1 MFFSLPLASSYY
13 PIYAEVL
20 YNFTAAGPQE
30 LGLEKGTLIE
40 ILRKEIGPWWF
51 GRIKKEDASLVEEI
65 LDPEL
70 GWFPK
75 EFVRVIHSP
84 EVDGFFLRYMADEE
98 QRHKEQQQKEL
109 MVVNHMQINEPSSA
123 PPPPQS
129 SSSPVNDS
137 QIQLN
142 TSSSAPCTPVNT
154 SSEDNCNSTI
164 IDKHN
169 VTTIVIESSSPS
181 SSLDHHHHHN
191 VNDDECNAEDD
202 ETMQQHQDVG
212 CCSSSS
218 MSTALTANGQ
228 TILSTSQSLN
238 VIMGS
243 SDMLRRSAVKELLDT
258 EVNYVKLL
266 QAICEG

>member
-1 MFFSLPLASSYY
+1 MFSSLHIASSYY

-84 EVDGFFLRYMADEE
+84 EVDGFFLRYMAEEE

-123 PPPPQS
+123 PAPPQS

-202 ETMQQHQDVG
+202 DTMQQHQDVG

-243 SDMLRRSAVKELLDT
+243 TDMLRRSAVKELLDT

>member
-1 MFFSLPLASSYY
+1 M
-13 PIYAEVL
+13 
-20 YNFTAAGPQE
+20 
-30 LGLEKGTLIE
+30 EKGALIE

-75 EFVRVIHSP
+75 DFVRVIHSP
-84 EVDGFFLRYMADEE
+84 ETDGFFLRHIAEEE
-98 QRHKEQQQKEL
+98 QRHKEQQLQQL
-109 MVVNHMQINEPSSA
+109 QVNE
-123 PPPPQS
+123 QS
-129 SSSPVNDS
+129 TTTAIAAAAAADIIDNN
-137 QIQLN
+137 N
-142 TSSSAPCTPVNT
+142 TSSSAPCTPGNT
-154 SSEDNCNSTI
+154 SAEDNCNTTV

-169 VTTIVIESSSPS
+169 VTTIVIESSSPTAM
-181 SSLDHHHHHN
+181 SLEEQQHRQQQHCIVVSDS
-191 VNDDECNAEDD
+191 NDTIMENHV
-202 ETMQQHQDVG
+202 QHQDG
-212 CCSSSS
+212 TSSASS
-218 MSTALTANGQ
+218 HPALTANGQ

-243 SDMLRRSAVKELLDT
+243 ADILRRSAVKELLDT

>member
-1 MFFSLPLASSYY
+1 MIFIFIVASSYY

-75 EFVRVIHSP
+75 EFVRVIQTP
-84 EVDGFFLRYMADEE
+84 ETDFFYLQQMA
-98 QRHKEQQQKEL
+98 EQQHQQL
-109 MVVNHMQINEPSSA
+109 QVQNQQPAASQLNHEFNENTQTGNHS
-123 PPPPQS
+123 
-129 SSSPVNDS
+129 
-137 QIQLN
+137 LN
-142 TSSSAPCTPVNT
+142 TSSSAPCALAN
-154 SSEDNCNSTI
+154 SSSSIEDNFNTTV

-169 VTTIVIESSSPS
+169 VTTIVIESSSSPS
-181 SSLDHHHHHN
+181 SVSTPHLKGLNENN
-191 VNDDECNAEDD
+191 VANDA
-202 ETMQQHQDVG
+202 
-212 CCSSSS
+212 
-218 MSTALTANGQ
+218 TAKDCTTLSIGNTITTTQA
-228 TILSTSQSLN
+228 ILSTSQSLN
-238 VIMGS
+238 VIMDS
-243 SDMLRRSAVKELLDT
+243 ADILRRSAVKELLDT

-266 QAICEG
+266 SAICEG